1 MDGERGKERKNK
13 VYTHT
18 HAIRQCALLL
28 LLVLLPFPENHLPFF
43 LICIKVDA
51 YVSPACVCC
60 CFCSLTYI
68 HLLHEA
74 KVPHRIK
81 HALEATPYCSLSLSL
96 SLALFFCLEFVC
108 YVFRQHTAAITKTHD
123 R

>member
-1 MDGERGKERKNK
+1 MDGERGKERKHK

-51 YVSPACVCC
+51 CVSPACVCC

-96 SLALFFCLEFVC
+96 ALFFCLEFVC
-108 YVFRQHTAAITKTHD
+108 YVFHQHTAAITKTHD